1 MSSIVHEESIA
12 DSEYGL
18 APQIHRWILRMLVP
32 LGGHR
37 QLIASMGY
45 NNDSVVDYIGLTQQ
59 ADSSGPSFDA
69 HAARTQLRK
78 LYLEGEERF
87 KSAQSPSML
96 KENLARLAD
105 LVGLNEVDCQIL
117 AFVISLRTERILDEA
132 NEMLTGMSSSK
143 TVNAL
148 SVILGL
154 NEKDVRDA
162 LAPKSNL
169 ARSGLV
175 MLNRRESGFL
185 TNKLEL
191 ISNDFADQM
200 CSGEADPVSLLRG
213 TVNLVDP
220 PTLTISDYS
229 HLQSNLEVLIPY
241 LKHVHETRKKGVN
254 LFLYG
259 PPGTGKS
266 QLAKVLA
273 KEMGCELFEVA
284 SENAGGY
291 PVGGIGRLHAYCVA
305 QSFFAVRKSLIL
317 FDEMSDVF
325 EDNDEDYSSRSTANV
340 RKAWINRLLE
350 ENPVPALWLSNGS
363 ERLDPAFIRRFD
375 MVIELDV
382 PPKKQR
388 KQIIEKV
395 CHDLIDA
402 ETSTR
407 ISESEVLA
415 PATITRAADVVKSIR
430 QEIGLEASGRAVE
443 LLISNTLAAQ
453 NHPGLRKAG
462 TNAKPIHYDPAYLN
476 VDVDLNRITKGAV
489 ANRFGRFC
497 LYGPPGTGKTEY
509 GRWLAEQIEA
519 PLVLKRGSDLLSKW
533 IGATEKNISKA
544 FQQAKEDGAIL
555 LIDEVDS
562 FLQDRRNS
570 LSDFRVGMVNEML
583 TQMESFDGI
592 FIATTNFMTGLDHAS
607 LRRFDIKVK
616 FDYTKPAMAW
626 ELLLKQCEALGISRP
641 TPEHNRRLA
650 RQAQLTPGDFAN
662 VARQHR
668 LCPISSVDEF
678 MASLEAECRLKEGAK
693 VAIGFV

>member
-1 MSSIVHEESIA
+1 MSSIVHDESIA
-12 DSEYGL
+12 DSDYGL

-59 ADSSGPSFDA
+59 ADSNGPSFDA

-154 NEKDVRDA
+154 DEKDVRDA
-162 LAPKSNL
+162 LGPKSNL

-175 MLNRRESGFL
+175 LLNRRESGFL
-185 TNKLEL
+185 TQKLEL

-213 TVNLVDP
+213 TVNLADSP
-220 PTLTISDYS
+220 LLSLSDYS
-229 HLQSNLEVLIPY
+229 HQEANLKVLVPY
-241 LKHVHETRKKGVN
+241 LRHVHETRKKGVN

-259 PPGTGKS
+259 APGTGKS

-273 KEMGCELFEVA
+273 KELGCELFEVA

-291 PVGGIGRLHAYCVA
+291 PVSGIGRLHAFCVA
-305 QSFFAVRKSLIL
+305 QSFFAMRKSLIL

-325 EDNDEDYSSRSTANV
+325 ADNEDDYSNRSTANL
-340 RKAWINRLLE
+340 RKAWVNRLLE

-375 MVIELDV
+375 MVIELAV

-395 CHDLIDA
+395 CQDLLDE
-402 ETSTR
+402 ETAAR
-407 ISESEVLA
+407 IAESEILA
-415 PATITRAADVVKSIR
+415 PATITRAADVVNSIR
-430 QEIGLEASGRAVE
+430 NDIGKEASSRAVE

-453 NHPGLRKAG
+453 AHPALRKFG
-462 TNAKPIHYDPAYLN
+462 NNEKPIVYDPAYLN
-476 VDVDLNRITKGAV
+476 VDVDLNRITKGV
-489 ANRFGRFC
+489 ISSRTGRFC

-509 GRWLAEQIEA
+509 GRWLAEQMEL

-533 IGATEKNISKA
+533 VGGTEKNISNA
-544 FQQAKEDGAIL
+544 FQQAKEDGAVL
-555 LIDEVDS
+555 LIDEIDS
-562 FLQDRRNS
+562 FLQERRNS
-570 LSDFRVGMVNEML
+570 LADFRVGMVNEML
-583 TQMESFDGI
+583 TQMESFNGI
-592 FIATTNFMTGLDHAS
+592 FIATTNYMAGLDQAS
-607 LRRFDIKVK
+607 LRRFDIKAK
-616 FDYTKPAMAW
+616 FDYIKPAMAW
-626 ELLLKQCEALGISRP
+626 ELFNKQCAVLGISSP
-641 TPEHNRRLA
+641 TMAHKQRLG
-650 RQAQLTPGDFAN
+650 RQSQLTPGDFAT

-668 LCPISSVDEF
+668 LCPIYSAEAF
-678 MASLEAECRLKEGAK
+678 LASLEAECRLKEGAK
-693 VAIGFV
+693 AAIGFI